1 VIERRRPGLRVGAFV
16 AGALLLALVAFF
28 ALTGNRWF
36 ERQQLAVIQF
46 RGGVAGLYVGAPVT
60 FRGVPVGQVESI
72 GIEVDA
78 RTLDARI
85 PVRVRLQPDSVTFSA
100 TAAGAQR
107 PTLDVLVERG
117 LRARLVAQSFVTGQK
132 LIDLDFVPSASSPAA
147 PSAAAAR
154 GNPTEIPVV
163 ADKFDALFD
172 QLASL
177 PMRETVDDLR
187 VTMQRLQATLDD
199 VRATMAT
206 ARGAL
211 DRSAGEFAGVAQQGR
226 RALAETSAA
235 LAALRTSVQQS
246 LASVQTLI
254 DRGNAAIDRAS
265 PELQATLAS
274 ARSAAQAAE
283 QAMQRVNELTD
294 ARAPL
299 RSDLD
304 AAVRDLSQAARALR
318 EWGELLE
325 ERPNAVIFGRSERAR
340 SDNR

>member
-1 VIERRRPGLRVGAFV
+1 MKVERRNPGLRVGAFV
-16 AGALLLALVAFF
+16 VGAIALALVAFF
-28 ALTGNRWF
+28 WLSGSRWF

-78 RTLDARI
+78 KSLEARI
-85 PVRVRLQPDSVTFSA
+85 PVRVRLQPDSVSFA
-100 TAAGAQR
+100 TNGGSQR
-107 PTLDVLVERG
+107 PSLDMLVQRG

-132 LIDLDFVPSASSPAA
+132 LIDLDFVPVDAA
-147 PSAAAAR
+147 PAAAASAR
-154 GNPTEIPVV
+154 PAGTVPEIPVV
-163 ADKFDALFD
+163 ADRFDALFD
-172 QLASL
+172 QLATL
-177 PMRETVDDLR
+177 PLREMVDDLR
-187 VTMQRLQATLDD
+187 RTLVVLQSTLEEARGTMKA
-199 VRATMAT
+199 

-211 DRSAGEFAGVAQQGR
+211 DRSAGELAGVAQAGR
-226 RALAETSAA
+226 TTLAETTAT
-235 LAALRTSVQQS
+235 LAALRQSAQAS
-246 LASVQTLI
+246 LASVNALI
-254 DRGNAAIDRAS
+254 ERGNATIDQAR
-265 PELQATLAS
+265 PELQATLAA
-274 ARSAAQAAE
+274 ARSAALAAE

-325 ERPNAVIFGRSERAR
+325 ERPNAVIFGRRERRSESR
-340 SDNR
+340 